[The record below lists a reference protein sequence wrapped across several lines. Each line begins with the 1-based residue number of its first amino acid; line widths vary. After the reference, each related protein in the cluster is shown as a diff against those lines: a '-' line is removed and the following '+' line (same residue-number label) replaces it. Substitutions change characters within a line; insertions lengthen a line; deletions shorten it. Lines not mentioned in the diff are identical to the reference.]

1 MVMAENGSNNPIAS
15 FIDTQKALKGI
26 SYPADRET
34 LLDTAKSN
42 GAGNDVTS
50 ALEALKDDSYGSP
63 AEVSK
68 AVGNEE

>member
-1 MVMAENGSNNPIAS
+1 MAENRPNNPIAN
-15 FIDTQKALKGI
+15 FIDIQKALKGI
-26 SYPADRET
+26 SYPSDKQT

-50 ALEALKDDSYGSP
+50 ALQALEDGSYNSP